1 MSEERNENNT
11 DLMSSFMQTQA
22 TEQKDDSAKK
32 PEPKKKN
39 ALEEA
44 RDKEEEEKKKELE
57 DAKKNSLYNA
67 SKYKAAQASLMVAK
81 GKSAIMAIPFI
92 VAGILVF
99 LVILKNGGSWVQG
112 GTQFVMKKIRGE

>member
-1 MSEERNENNT
+1 MSEENTGNNS

-22 TEQKDDSAKK
+22 SEQKDGSAKK
-32 PEPKKKN
+32 PEQKKKN
-39 ALEEA
+39 VLEEA

-81 GKSAIMAIPFI
+81 GKNAMMAIPFI
-92 VAGILVF
+92 VAGILVL
-99 LVILKNGGSWVQG
+99 LVVLKNGGSWVQG